1 MAKAT
6 ATAGVSRRQMDR
18 WLDDDD
24 FQRRL
29 RRARDRVFGHALCR
43 LCNLASKAVEVLALG
58 LEGDPSV
65 DRMRLWSAKAVLE
78 NAQLARADELAELQ
92 NRLEAVLARM
102 ENG

>member
-1 MAKAT
+1 
-6 ATAGVSRRQMDR
+6 
-18 WLDDDD
+18 
-24 FQRRL
+24 
-29 RRARDRVFGHALCR
+29 